1 MLNVGAS
8 FPLLYPGGLVAG
20 LEKKDKKFPCDIPL
34 DQVVAW
40 RNQMKSNA
48 KQTSE
53 TRQKI
58 SLFWFEQFPKVP
70 ILESPEI
77 LPDWLVGDGLLL
89 VERKDGRRRAKLLKD
104 YEEAMAMA
112 KKDHLN
118 MWKDAK

>member
-1 MLNVGAS
+1 M
-8 FPLLYPGGLVAG
+8 AG

-77 LPDWLVGDGLLL
+77 LPD
-89 VERKDGRRRAKLLKD
+89 
-104 YEEAMAMA
+104 
-112 KKDHLN
+112 
-118 MWKDAK
+118 